1 MTRQA
6 STRAQP
12 CNDCRVDTSLATGN
26 GHYYAV
32 REDVWRRAVPKS
44 GGRRPPRYLCL
55 DCLEARLGAPLTQA
69 DFLATPPEILARFAG
84 EAREPKPPSE
94 RQREL
99 DEWRAFTAGKNEPAG
114 QPRPG

>member
-55 DCLEARLGAPLTQA
+55 DCLEARHGAPLTQA

-84 EAREPKPPSE
+84 EAREPKPPIE

-99 DEWRAFTAGKNEPAG
+99 DEWRAFMRQDPATG
-114 QPRPG
+114 